1 MGVVEVR
8 RDQDGWS
15 YRLVQTW
22 DGLYTPVAVRY
33 PAGEGRRPLVLLSF
47 GNGGGGLERLA
58 EDVERR
64 GLVAD
69 RLVDAGFAVAWLRYR
84 AEVDLGYAEGGALE
98 RGWRSGGPLF
108 NRSPLDHEDVLAVV
122 SALAEDPGVDPDR
135 IGFLGVSHGGEL
147 ALKMLA
153 GTDHG
158 LAAAVAAEPAAHE
171 FLAVQRGAEDVEH
184 LQVDDVARLLARCDL
199 DLARERIAGIDRPVL
214 VMGRETDPLQ
224 PVFQAT
230 HQLLAEAGAPVR
242 WTSHDHAE
250 HGYLTPR
257 RDDDGAYADL
267 AGSERAIDEAIAY
280 LVEVL

>member
-1 MGVVEVR
+1 
-8 RDQDGWS
+8 
-15 YRLVQTW
+15 
-22 DGLYTPVAVRY
+22 
-33 PAGEGRRPLVLLSF
+33 
-47 GNGGGGLERLA
+47 
-58 EDVERR
+58 
-64 GLVAD
+64 
-69 RLVDAGFAVAWLRYR
+69 
-84 AEVDLGYAEGGALE
+84 
-98 RGWRSGGPLF
+98 
-108 NRSPLDHEDVLAVV
+108 VLAVV